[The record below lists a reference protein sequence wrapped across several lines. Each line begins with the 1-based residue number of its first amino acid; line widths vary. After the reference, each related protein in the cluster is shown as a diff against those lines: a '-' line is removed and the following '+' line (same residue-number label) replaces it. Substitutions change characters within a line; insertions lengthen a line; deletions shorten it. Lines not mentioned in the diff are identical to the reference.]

1 MIENLVLGSDSDP
14 EIMHNEREQ
23 TLRSN
28 KELERLIIDSIHEI
42 LQSQISD
49 SRDEICQLKK
59 FVETTMNERNL
70 QLYDLED
77 ELQVL
82 NKVGV

>member
-14 EIMHNEREQ
+14 ETMHNEREQ

-28 KELERLIIDSIHEI
+28 IDLERLIIDNIHEI
-42 LQSQISD
+42 LQSEISD

-59 FVETTMNERNL
+59 ILETTMNERNL
-70 QLYDLED
+70 RLYDLED